1 MVPMN
6 EIDRM
11 RYLQAMGVDSYVSR
25 RQLPGA
31 APTRRLA
38 LVRSSQLPAASNEAR
53 PQAHAEAPQ
62 MPRVD
67 RVTAKLVPKSQ
78 PVATPKPASPAVRF
92 NLVAVF
98 TGGIAW
104 VESLDDRPLATEQVQ
119 LIRGMAR
126 AVHGEASNP
135 RVAQFDWPI
144 TNNPQLDQGVEA
156 AKAGVSA
163 FLQRHIEEQKC
174 RALVILGANC
184 SALVP
189 TAQLG
194 GINHVTTCSTLE
206 MLEKPGSKKQVWADL
221 QSLVLRA

>member
-1 MVPMN
+1 MN

-25 RQLPGA
+25 QQLPGA

-38 LVRSSQLPAASNEAR
+38 LVRSAQLPAASNESL
-53 PQAHAEAPQ
+53 PQAQAQAPE

-67 RVTAKLVPKSQ
+67 RVAAKSASKPQ
-78 PVATPKPASPAVRF
+78 PVAASKPVSPAVRF

-126 AVHGEASNP
+126 AVHGEAGNP

-144 TNNPQLDQGVEA
+144 TNNPQLDQGEEA

-174 RALVILGANC
+174 RALVILGASC
-184 SALVP
+184 AALVP

-194 GINHVTTCSTLE
+194 GISHVTTCSTLE
-206 MLEKPGSKKQVWADL
+206 MFEKPGSKKQAWADL
-221 QSLVLRA
+221 QSIVLRA

>member
-1 MVPMN
+1 MN

-25 RQLPGA
+25 QQLPGA

-38 LVRSSQLPAASNEAR
+38 LVHTAQLPAASNEPLAQAQVPEMPQVGRVAAR
-53 PQAHAEAPQ
+53 SA
-62 MPRVD
+62 
-67 RVTAKLVPKSQ
+67 PKSQ
-78 PVATPKPASPAVRF
+78 PVAAAKPVSPAVRF

-98 TGGIAW
+98 SGGIAW
-104 VESLDDRPLATEQVQ
+104 VESLDGRPLATEQVQ
-119 LIRGMAR
+119 LIKGMAR

-184 SALVP
+184 TALVP
-189 TAQLG
+189 TAQLS
-194 GINHVTTCSTLE
+194 GINHVATCSTLE
-206 MLEKPGSKKQVWADL
+206 MLEKPDSKKQVWADL